1 MNIDILNKCVFAT
14 FSPDCK
20 SDDLEGCLGFY
31 AFRLLCADESGAP
44 DDALIYGMYAAR
56 QNGRVSLVYDGG
68 DAPSVRAGLALDLH
82 RGASARV
89 RADALK
95 IKTPVA
101 YYIDDGGK
109 LAAMSWAGFEQER
122 APQILAQAGPLA
134 AFDNMAF
141 YDLLTNSDFPAP
153 VAVPAAPAP

>member
-20 SDDLEGCLGFY
+20 NDDFADCLGFY
-31 AFRLLCADESGAP
+31 AFRLLCVDASGAP
-44 DDALIYGMYAAR
+44 DDALIYGMWAAR
-56 QNGRVSLVYDGG
+56 QFGRVTLAYDGG
-68 DAPSVRAGLALDLH
+68 DAPSVRAGQALDLH

-89 RADALK
+89 RVDAPK
-95 IKTPVA
+95 IKSPVA
-101 YYIDDGGK
+101 YYIDDAGK
-109 LAAMSWAGFEQER
+109 LAAMSWAAFERER
-122 APQILAQAGPLA
+122 APQVLAQAGPLA